1 MKLLLKTVLPVVVLA
16 IGGLIAFAMVK
27 HRRVVT
33 PEARGEVLPVVHAIS
48 IPAREHRYGVA
59 SQGSVLPRT
68 DIQLVA
74 EVSGRVVAVSP
85 SFAAGGFFEAGEVLV
100 EIDPRDYELAV
111 TRARAGLAEAEVRL
125 QREEAEAEVARRE
138 WQTLGAGEPGAL
150 VLRAPQLAEAR
161 AGVDSA
167 RANLRL
173 AERDLERCGIRAP
186 FAGRVWSKKADA
198 GQFLARGE
206 PVGRVYA
213 VDYAEVRLPLPLD
226 ETGYLDLP
234 LEFRGESRAEGPKV
248 TLKARLGGQTH
259 EWEGRIV
266 RTEGE
271 IDARSRMLT
280 AVARIDNPYARGP
293 TRRPPLAVGLFVE
306 AEIEGRYAGRV
317 VLAPRAALRGDQRL
331 MVVDAERRLRFRPV
345 EILRFEWDRVVIGG
359 GLRDGDLICVSPLE
373 APVEGMKVRLL
384 ETASSQPPGN

>member
-1 MKLLLKTVLPVVVLA
+1 MKLLLKIVLPVVVLA
-16 IGGLIAFAMVK
+16 IGALIAFAMVK
-27 HRRVVT
+27 HRRAVT

-48 IPAREHRYGVA
+48 IPAREHQYRVA

-74 EVSGRVVAVSP
+74 EVPGRVVAVSS
-85 SFAAGGFFEAGEVLV
+85 SFAAGGFFEAGDVLV
-100 EIDPRDYELAV
+100 EIDARDYELAR
-111 TRARAGLAEAEVRL
+111 TRAQAALAEAEVRL

-138 WQTLGAGEPGAL
+138 WQALGAGEPVAL
-150 VLRAPQLAEAR
+150 VLREPQLAEAR
-161 AGVDSA
+161 AVVESA

-173 AERDLERCGIRAP
+173 AERDLERCRIQAP
-186 FAGRVWSKKADA
+186 FAGRVWNKKVDA

-234 LEFRGESRAEGPKV
+234 LEFRGESRAEGPRV
-248 TLKARLGGQTH
+248 TLKARLGGRTH
-259 EWEGRIV
+259 AWEGRIV

-271 IDARSRMLT
+271 IDAKTRMLT
-280 AVARIDNPYARGP
+280 AVARVENPYARGSSG
-293 TRRPPLAVGLFVE
+293 RPPLAVGLFVE
-306 AEIEGRYAGRV
+306 ADIEGRSAGRV
-317 VLAPRAALRGDQRL
+317 VLAPRAALRDDQRL

-359 GLRDGDLICVSPLE
+359 GLLDGDLVCVSPLE
-373 APVEGMKVRLL
+373 APVDGMKVRLL
-384 ETASSQPPGN
+384 EAEPSGPAGN